1 MTFSPL
7 PKNMQDWFSKYWF
20 QPSTFSSFDW
30 GHPFY
35 LYGLTLIP
43 ILFLLRDWL
52 KSGSIQKLNVS
63 FPANDIQSSWV
74 SFLRFIPGIFLS
86 FTIALILIALAR
98 PQRSLA
104 ESQQYTEGID
114 IMLAMD
120 ISKSMDD
127 KDIPPSRLS
136 VAKNVA
142 NQFIKGRSD
151 DRIGLVVFSGEPYS
165 LCPLTTDY
173 EMIKEYIEDI
183 SSKLIITSGTAIG
196 NALGMCINR
205 LREIN
210 SKSKV
215 AILISDGDNT
225 AGNLDPV
232 TSAQLAKAFGVRV
245 YTIAVGTDKNST
257 DKVDEGTLREI
268 AKISEGKFF
277 RATDARSLGNI
288 FKEINRFEK
297 TEIKQNQFRNV
308 QDFYH
313 PYLRWALVFFL
324 ISFALKSTFMGN
336 ILED

>member
-1 MTFSPL
+1 MT
-7 PKNMQDWFSKYWF
+7 DWFSKYWF
-20 QPSTFSSFDW
+20 LPSTFSSFEW
-30 GHPFY
+30 VHPLF
-35 LYGLTLIP
+35 LYGLPFIP
-43 ILFLLRDWL
+43 ILFLIRDWL
-52 KSGSIQKLNVS
+52 RSNSTQKLNVA
-63 FPANDIQSSWV
+63 FPINDIQSNWM
-74 SFLRFIPGIFLS
+74 SFLRFIPGIFLMIS
-86 FTIALILIALAR
+86 ATLIIISLAR
-98 PQRSLA
+98 PQRSSS
-104 ESQQYTEGID
+104 EFDQYSEGID

-120 ISKSMDD
+120 ISKSMDN

-142 NQFIKGRSD
+142 NQFIKGRSQ
-151 DRIGLVVFSGEPYS
+151 DRIGLVIFSGEPYS

-173 EMIKEYIEDI
+173 EILKEYVDDI
-183 SSKLIITSGTAIG
+183 SSDLITTSGTAVG

-205 LREIN
+205 LREID

-245 YTIAVGTDKNST
+245 YTIVVGSDRTTT

-288 FKEINRFEK
+288 FKEINRLEK
-297 TEIKQNQFRNV
+297 VEIKQNQYRDV

-313 PYLRWALVFFL
+313 PYLRWAIVFFL
-324 ISFALKSTFMGN
+324 ISFALKSTFLGN

>member
-1 MTFSPL
+1 MT
-7 PKNMQDWFSKYWF
+7 DWFSKYWF
-20 QPSTFSSFDW
+20 LPSTLSSFDW
-30 GHPFY
+30 VHPLF
-35 LYGLTLIP
+35 LYALPFIP

-52 KSGSIQKLNVS
+52 RSNATQKLNVS
-63 FPANDIQSSWV
+63 FPANDIQSNWV
-74 SFLRFIPGIFLS
+74 SFLRFIPGIFLMFS
-86 FTIALILIALAR
+86 LALIIISLAR
-98 PQRSLA
+98 PQRSSS
-104 ESQQYTEGID
+104 ESDQYSEGID

-120 ISKSMDD
+120 ISKSMDN

-142 NQFIKGRSD
+142 NQFIKGRTQ
-151 DRIGLVVFSGEPYS
+151 DRIGLAIFSGEPNS

-173 EMIKEYIEDI
+173 EMLNDYIEDI
-183 SSKLIITSGTAIG
+183 SSDQITTSGTAVG
-196 NALGMCINR
+196 NALGLCINR
-205 LREIN
+205 LREIE
-210 SKSKV
+210 SASKV

-245 YTIAVGTDKNST
+245 YTIAVGSDKTTT

-277 RATDARSLGNI
+277 RATDARSLGDI
-288 FKEINRFEK
+288 FKAIDRLEK
-297 TEIKQNQFRNV
+297 VEIKQSQYRNI

-313 PYLRWALVFFL
+313 PYLRWAIVFFL

>member
-1 MTFSPL
+1 
-7 PKNMQDWFSKYWF
+7 MQDWFSKYWF

-30 GHPFY
+30 VHPFY
-35 LYGLTLIP
+35 LYGLPLIP
-43 ILFLLRDWL
+43 IFFLLRDWL
-52 KSGSIQKLNVS
+52 RSGSTQKLNVS
-63 FPANDIQSSWV
+63 FPANDIKSSWV
-74 SFLRFIPGIFLS
+74 RFLRFIPGIFLS
-86 FTIALILIALAR
+86 FTIALIMVSLAR
-98 PQRSLA
+98 PQRSVS
-104 ESQQYTEGID
+104 ESEQYAEGID
-114 IMLAMD
+114 IMLAID

-127 KDIPPSRLS
+127 KDIPPSRLA

-142 NQFIKGRSD
+142 NQFIKGRTD
-151 DRIGLVVFSGEPYS
+151 DRIGLVIFSGEPYPR
-165 LCPLTTDY
+165 CPLTTDY
-173 EMIKEYIEDI
+173 EMINEYIEYM
-183 SSKLIITSGTAIG
+183 SSDDLHVSGTAIG
-196 NALGMCINR
+196 NALGMCINN
-205 LREIN
+205 LRDSD

-245 YTIAVGTDKNST
+245 YTIAVGTDKNPT

-277 RATDARSLGNI
+277 RATDARSLENI
-288 FKEINRFEK
+288 FKEINLFEK
-297 TEIKQNQFRNV
+297 TEIKQNQYRNV

-313 PYLRWALVFFL
+313 PYMRWAIVFFL

>member
-1 MTFSPL
+1 
-7 PKNMQDWFSKYWF
+7 
-20 QPSTFSSFDW
+20 
-30 GHPFY
+30 
-35 LYGLTLIP
+35 
-43 ILFLLRDWL
+43 
-52 KSGSIQKLNVS
+52 
-63 FPANDIQSSWV
+63 
-74 SFLRFIPGIFLS
+74 
-86 FTIALILIALAR
+86 
-98 PQRSLA
+98 
-104 ESQQYTEGID
+104 
-114 IMLAMD
+114 MLAMD
-120 ISKSMDD
+120 ISKSMDN

-142 NQFIKGRSD
+142 NQFVKGRSQ
-151 DRIGLVVFSGEPYS
+151 DRIGLVIFSGEPYS

-173 EMIKEYIEDI
+173 DMLNDYIEDI
-183 SSKLIITSGTAIG
+183 SSNLITTSGTAVG
-196 NALGMCINR
+196 NSLGMCINR
-205 LREIN
+205 LREIE

-245 YTIAVGTDKNST
+245 YSIAVGSDKSTT

-277 RATDARSLGNI
+277 RATDAKSLGNI
-288 FKEINRFEK
+288 FKEINRLEK
-297 TEIKQNQFRNV
+297 VEIKQNNYRNV

-313 PYLRWALVFFL
+313 PYLRWAIVFFL

>member
-1 MTFSPL
+1 L
-7 PKNMQDWFSKYWF
+7 QDWYSKYWF
-20 QPSTFSSFDW
+20 KPSTFSSFDW
-30 GHPFY
+30 VHPIY
-35 LYGLTLIP
+35 LYGLILIP

-86 FTIALILIALAR
+86 LTIALLLISLAR
-98 PQRSLA
+98 PQRSVA
-104 ESQQYTEGID
+104 ASQQYTEGID

-127 KDIPPSRLS
+127 KDMPPSRLS

-142 NQFIKGRSD
+142 NEFIKGRSD

-173 EMIKEYIEDI
+173 EMIREYINDI
-183 SSKLIITSGTAIG
+183 SSDLIRTSGTAVG
-196 NALGMCINR
+196 NALGICINR
-205 LREIN
+205 LREID

-245 YTIAVGTDKNST
+245 YTIAVGTDKNAV

-268 AKISEGKFF
+268 AQISDGKFF
-277 RATDARSLGNI
+277 RATDARSLENI
-288 FKEINRFEK
+288 FKEINLFEK
-297 TEIKQNQFRNV
+297 TEIKNSQYRNV

-313 PYLRWALVFFL
+313 PYLRWAIVFFL

>member
-1 MTFSPL
+1 
-7 PKNMQDWFSKYWF
+7 MQDWFSKYWF
-20 QPSTFSSFDW
+20 LPSTFSSFDW

-35 LYGLTLIP
+35 LYGLPLIP
-43 ILFLLRDWL
+43 IFFLLRDWL
-52 KSGSIQKLNVS
+52 RSNSTQKLNVS
-63 FPANDIQSSWV
+63 FPANDIKSSWV

-86 FTIALILIALAR
+86 FTIALIMIALAR
-98 PQRSLA
+98 PQRSIA
-104 ESQQYTEGID
+104 ESEQYAEGID

-127 KDIPPSRLS
+127 KDIPPSRLL
-136 VAKNVA
+136 VAKDVA

-173 EMIKEYIEDI
+173 EMIKEYIEGI
-183 SSKLIITSGTAIG
+183 SSNLISTSGTAIG

-205 LREIN
+205 LREID

-245 YTIAVGTDKNST
+245 YTIAVGTDKNPT

-288 FKEINRFEK
+288 FKEINLFEK
-297 TEIKQNQFRNV
+297 TEIKQNQYRNV

-313 PYLRWALVFFL
+313 PYLRWAIVFFL

>member
-1 MTFSPL
+1 
-7 PKNMQDWFSKYWF
+7 MQDWFSKYWF
-20 QPSTFSSFDW
+20 LPSTFSSFDW
-30 GHPFY
+30 AHPLY
-35 LYGLTLIP
+35 LYGLPLIP
-43 ILFLLRDWL
+43 IIFLLRDWL
-52 KSGSIQKLNVS
+52 KSGSIQKLNVA
-63 FPANDIQSSWV
+63 FPTNDIKSSWV

-86 FTIALILIALAR
+86 LTIGLILISLAR

-104 ESQQYTEGID
+104 ESEQFREGID

-127 KDIPPSRLS
+127 RDIPPSRLL

-142 NQFIKGRSD
+142 NEFIKGRTD
-151 DRIGLVVFSGEPYS
+151 DRIGLIVFSGEPYS

-173 EMIKEYIEDI
+173 EMIKEYIEGI
-183 SSKLIITSGTAIG
+183 SSKLITTSGTAIG
-196 NALGMCINR
+196 NSLGMCINR
-205 LREIN
+205 LREIE

-245 YTIAVGTDKNST
+245 YTIAVGTDKNQT

-277 RATDARSLGNI
+277 RATDARSLENI
-288 FKEINRFEK
+288 FKEINNLEK
-297 TEIKQNQFRNV
+297 TEIKQNQYRNV

-313 PYLRWALVFFL
+313 PYLRWAIVFFL

>member
-1 MTFSPL
+1 L
-7 PKNMQDWFSKYWF
+7 
-20 QPSTFSSFDW
+20 PSTFSSFDW
-30 GHPFY
+30 VHPLY
-35 LYGLTLIP
+35 LYGLPLIP

-52 KSGSIQKLNVS
+52 RGSSTQKLNVA
-63 FPANDIQSSWV
+63 FPTNDIKSSWV

-86 FTIALILIALAR
+86 FTIGLILISLAR
-98 PQRSLA
+98 PQRSIS
-104 ESQQYTEGID
+104 ESEQYTEGID

-142 NQFIKGRSD
+142 NRFIKGRTD
-151 DRIGLVVFSGEPYS
+151 DRIGLVVFSGEPFS

-173 EMIKEYIEDI
+173 EMINEYIDDI
-183 SSKLIITSGTAIG
+183 SSKLITTSGTAIG

-205 LREIN
+205 LREIE

-245 YTIAVGTDKNST
+245 YTIAVGTDKNPT

-277 RATDARSLGNI
+277 RATDARSLENI
-288 FKEINRFEK
+288 FKEINLFEK
-297 TEIKQNQFRNV
+297 TEIKQNQYRNV

-313 PYLRWALVFFL
+313 PYLRWAIVFFL

>member
-1 MTFSPL
+1 
-7 PKNMQDWFSKYWF
+7 MQDWFSKYWF
-20 QPSTFSSFDW
+20 LPSTLSSFEW
-30 GHPFY
+30 VHPFY
-35 LYGLTLIP
+35 LYSLPLIP

-52 KSGSIQKLNVS
+52 RNNSTQKLNVA
-63 FPANDIQSSWV
+63 FPANEIQSNWI
-74 SFLRFIPGIFLS
+74 SFLRFIPGVFLM
-86 FTIALILIALAR
+86 FTTALLILALAR
-98 PQRSLA
+98 PQRSIS
-104 ESQQYTEGID
+104 EDDQFGEGID

-120 ISKSMDD
+120 ISKSMDN
-127 KDIPPSRLS
+127 KDIPPSRLT

-142 NQFIKGRSD
+142 NQFIKGRKS
-151 DRIGLVVFSGEPYS
+151 DRIGLVIFSGEPNS

-173 EMIKEYIEDI
+173 EMLKDYINDI
-183 SSKLIITSGTAIG
+183 SSAQITVSGTAVG

-205 LREIN
+205 LREID

-245 YTIAVGTDKNST
+245 YTIAVGSEKTTT

-277 RATDARSLGNI
+277 RARDARSLENI
-288 FKEINRFEK
+288 FKEINRLEK
-297 TEIKQNQFRNV
+297 GEIKQNQYRNV

-313 PYLRWALVFFL
+313 PYLRWAIVFFL

>member
-1 MTFSPL
+1 
-7 PKNMQDWFSKYWF
+7 MQDWFSKYWF

-30 GHPFY
+30 VHPLY
-35 LYGLTLIP
+35 LYGLPLIP
-43 ILFLLRDWL
+43 IFFLLRDWL
-52 KSGSIQKLNVS
+52 RSNSTQKLNVS
-63 FPANDIQSSWV
+63 FPANDIKSSWV
-74 SFLRFIPGIFLS
+74 SLLRFIPGIFLS
-86 FTIALILIALAR
+86 FTIALMMISLAR
-98 PQRSLA
+98 PQRSIA
-104 ESQQYTEGID
+104 ESERYAEGID
-114 IMLAMD
+114 IILAMD

-127 KDIPPSRLS
+127 KDIPPSRL
-136 VAKNVA
+136 VAAKNVA
-142 NQFIKGRSD
+142 NQFIKGRTD

-173 EMIKEYIEDI
+173 EMIKEYIEGI
-183 SSKLIITSGTAIG
+183 SSQLITTSGTAIG

-205 LREIN
+205 LREID

-232 TSAQLAKAFGVRV
+232 TSAQLAKVFGVRV
-245 YTIAVGTDKNST
+245 YTIAVGTDKNPT

-277 RATDARSLGNI
+277 RATDARSLENI
-288 FKEINRFEK
+288 FREINLFEK
-297 TEIKQNQFRNV
+297 TEIKQDQYRNV

-313 PYLRWALVFFL
+313 PYLRWAIVFFL

>member
-1 MTFSPL
+1 
-7 PKNMQDWFSKYWF
+7 MQDWFSKYWF
-20 QPSTFSSFDW
+20 LPSTFSSFDW
-30 GHPFY
+30 EHPLY
-35 LYGLTLIP
+35 LYSLPIIP

-52 KSGSIQKLNVS
+52 RSSSTQKLNVS
-63 FPANDIQSSWV
+63 FPANDIQSNWV
-74 SFLRFIPGIFLS
+74 SFLRFIPGIFLM
-86 FTIALILIALAR
+86 FTIALIIIALAR
-98 PQRSLA
+98 PQRSIA
-104 ESQQYTEGID
+104 ESDQYAEGID

-120 ISKSMDD
+120 ISKSMDN

-142 NQFIKGRSD
+142 NQFVKGRSQ
-151 DRIGLVVFSGEPYS
+151 DRIGLVIFSGEPYS

-173 EMIKEYIEDI
+173 EMLNEYIEGI
-183 SSKLIITSGTAIG
+183 SSNLITTSGTAVG

-205 LREIN
+205 LREIE

-232 TSAQLAKAFGVRV
+232 VSAQLAKAFGVRV
-245 YTIAVGTDKNST
+245 YTIAVGSDKTTT

-277 RATDARSLGNI
+277 RATDAKSLGNI
-288 FKEINRFEK
+288 FKEINRLEK
-297 TEIKQNQFRNV
+297 VEIKQNNYRNV

-313 PYLRWALVFFL
+313 PYLRWAIVFFL
-324 ISFALKSTFMGN
+324 ISFAFKSTFMGN

>member
-1 MTFSPL
+1 
-7 PKNMQDWFSKYWF
+7 MQEWFSKYWF
-20 QPSTFSSFDW
+20 LPSTFSSFDW
-30 GHPFY
+30 VHPLY
-35 LYGLTLIP
+35 LYGLPLIP

-52 KSGSIQKLNVS
+52 RGSSTQKLNVA
-63 FPANDIQSSWV
+63 FPTNDIKSSWV

-86 FTIALILIALAR
+86 FTIGLILISLAR
-98 PQRSLA
+98 PQRSIS
-104 ESQQYTEGID
+104 ESEQYTEGID

-142 NQFIKGRSD
+142 NRFIKGRTD
-151 DRIGLVVFSGEPYS
+151 DRIGLVVFSGEPFS

-173 EMIKEYIEDI
+173 EMINEYIDDI
-183 SSKLIITSGTAIG
+183 SSKLITTSGTAIG

-205 LREIN
+205 LREIE

-245 YTIAVGTDKNST
+245 YTIAVGTDKNPT

-277 RATDARSLGNI
+277 RATDARSLEDI
-288 FKEINRFEK
+288 FKEINLFEK
-297 TEIKQNQFRNV
+297 TEIKQNQYRNV

-313 PYLRWALVFFL
+313 PYLRWAIVFFL

>member
-1 MTFSPL
+1 
-7 PKNMQDWFSKYWF
+7 MQDWFSKYWF

-30 GHPFY
+30 VHPFY
-35 LYGLTLIP
+35 LYGLPLIP
-43 ILFLLRDWL
+43 IFFLLRDWL
-52 KSGSIQKLNVS
+52 RSNSTQKLNVS
-63 FPANDIQSSWV
+63 FPANDIKSSWV

-86 FTIALILIALAR
+86 FTVALMMISLAR
-98 PQRSLA
+98 PQRLIA
-104 ESQQYTEGID
+104 ESEQYTEGID

-127 KDIPPSRLS
+127 KDIPPSRLV

-142 NQFIKGRSD
+142 NQFIKGRTD
-151 DRIGLVVFSGEPYS
+151 DRIGLVVFSGEPHS

-173 EMIKEYIEDI
+173 EMIKEYIEGI
-183 SSKLIITSGTAIG
+183 SSQLITTSGTAIG

-205 LREIN
+205 LREID
-210 SKSKV
+210 SKTKV

-245 YTIAVGTDKNST
+245 YTIAVGTDKNPT

-277 RATDARSLGNI
+277 RATDARSLENI
-288 FKEINRFEK
+288 FKEINLFEK
-297 TEIKQNQFRNV
+297 TEIKQNQYRNV

-313 PYLRWALVFFL
+313 PYLRWAIVFFL

>member
-1 MTFSPL
+1 
-7 PKNMQDWFSKYWF
+7 MQDWFSKYWF
-20 QPSTFSSFDW
+20 LPSTFSSFDW
-30 GHPFY
+30 VHPLY
-35 LYGLTLIP
+35 LYGLPLIP
-43 ILFLLRDWL
+43 IFFLLRDWL
-52 KSGSIQKLNVS
+52 RSGSTQKLNVS
-63 FPANDIQSSWV
+63 FPANDIKSSWV

-86 FTIALILIALAR
+86 FTIALMMISLAR
-98 PQRSLA
+98 PQRSMLKS
-104 ESQQYTEGID
+104 EQYAEGID

-127 KDIPPSRLS
+127 KDIPPSRLV

-142 NQFIKGRSD
+142 NQFIKGRTD

-173 EMIKEYIEDI
+173 DMLKEYIEGI
-183 SSKLIITSGTAIG
+183 SSQLITTSGTAIG

-205 LREIN
+205 LREID

-245 YTIAVGTDKNST
+245 YTIAVGTDKNPT

-277 RATDARSLGNI
+277 RATDARSLENI
-288 FKEINRFEK
+288 FKEINLFEK
-297 TEIKQNQFRNV
+297 TEIKQNQYRNV

-313 PYLRWALVFFL
+313 PYLRWAVVFFL

>member
-1 MTFSPL
+1 
-7 PKNMQDWFSKYWF
+7 MQDWFSKYWF

-30 GHPFY
+30 VHPLY
-35 LYGLTLIP
+35 LYGLPLIP
-43 ILFLLRDWL
+43 IFFLLRDWL
-52 KSGSIQKLNVS
+52 RSGSTQKLNVS
-63 FPANDIQSSWV
+63 FPANDIKSSWV

-86 FTIALILIALAR
+86 FTIALMMISLAR
-98 PQRSLA
+98 PQRSVA
-104 ESQQYTEGID
+104 ESEQYAEGID

-127 KDIPPSRLS
+127 KDIPPSRLV

-142 NQFIKGRSD
+142 NQFIKGRTD

-173 EMIKEYIEDI
+173 DMLKEYIDGI
-183 SSKLIITSGTAIG
+183 SSQLITTSGTAIG

-205 LREIN
+205 LREID

-232 TSAQLAKAFGVRV
+232 TSAQLAKVFGVRV
-245 YTIAVGTDKNST
+245 YTIAVGTDKNPT

-277 RATDARSLGNI
+277 RATDARSLENI
-288 FKEINRFEK
+288 FKEINLFEK
-297 TEIKQNQFRNV
+297 TEIKQNQYRNV

-313 PYLRWALVFFL
+313 PYLRWAVVFFL

>member
-1 MTFSPL
+1 MI
-7 PKNMQDWFSKYWF
+7 DWFSKYWF
-20 QPSTFSSFDW
+20 LPSTFSSFEW
-30 GHPFY
+30 VHPLF
-35 LYGLTLIP
+35 LYGLPFIP
-43 ILFLLRDWL
+43 ILFLIRDWL
-52 KSGSIQKLNVS
+52 RSNSTQKLNVA
-63 FPANDIQSSWV
+63 FPANDIQSNWV
-74 SFLRFIPGIFLS
+74 SFLRFIPGIFLMIS
-86 FTIALILIALAR
+86 TALIIISLAR
-98 PQRSLA
+98 PQRLIS
-104 ESQQYTEGID
+104 ESDQYSEGID

-120 ISKSMDD
+120 ISKSMDNQ
-127 KDIPPSRLS
+127 DIPPSRLS

-142 NQFIKGRSD
+142 NQFIAGRSQ
-151 DRIGLVVFSGEPYS
+151 DRIGLVIFSGEPYS

-173 EMIKEYIEDI
+173 EMLREYIGEI
-183 SSKLIITSGTAIG
+183 SSKIINTSGTAVG

-205 LREIN
+205 LREIE

-245 YTIAVGTDKNST
+245 YTVAVGSEKTTT

-277 RATDARSLGNI
+277 RATDASSLRNI
-288 FKEINRFEK
+288 FKEIKRLEK
-297 TEIKQNQFRNV
+297 VEIKQSQYRNV

-313 PYLRWALVFFL
+313 PYLRWAIVFFL
-324 ISFALKSTFMGN
+324 ISFALKSTFLGN

>member
-1 MTFSPL
+1 
-7 PKNMQDWFSKYWF
+7 MQDWFSKYWF

-30 GHPFY
+30 VHPFY
-35 LYGLTLIP
+35 LYVLPLIP
-43 ILFLLRDWL
+43 IFFLLRDWL
-52 KSGSIQKLNVS
+52 RSSSTQKLNVS
-63 FPANDIQSSWV
+63 FPANDIESSWV
-74 SFLRFIPGIFLS
+74 SLSRFIPGIFLS
-86 FTIALILIALAR
+86 FTIALMMISLAR
-98 PQRSLA
+98 PQRSVA
-104 ESQQYTEGID
+104 ESEYYAEGID
-114 IMLAMD
+114 IMLAID

-127 KDIPPSRLS
+127 NDILPSRL
-136 VAKNVA
+136 VAAKNVA
-142 NQFIKGRSD
+142 NQFIKGRMD

-173 EMIKEYIEDI
+173 DMIKEYIEGI
-183 SSKLIITSGTAIG
+183 SSQLITTSGTAIG

-205 LREIN
+205 LREID

-245 YTIAVGTDKNST
+245 YTIAVGTDKNPT

-277 RATDARSLGNI
+277 RATDARSLENI
-288 FKEINRFEK
+288 FKEINLFEK
-297 TEIKQNQFRNV
+297 TEIKQNQYRNV

-313 PYLRWALVFFL
+313 PYLRWAIVFFL

>member
-1 MTFSPL
+1 
-7 PKNMQDWFSKYWF
+7 MQDWYSKYWF

-30 GHPFY
+30 VHPLY
-35 LYGLTLIP
+35 LYGLALIP

-86 FTIALILIALAR
+86 FTIALLLISLAR
-98 PQRSLA
+98 PQRSIA
-104 ESQQYTEGID
+104 ESQQYAEGID

-142 NQFIKGRSD
+142 NEFIKGRSD

-173 EMIKEYIEDI
+173 EMIKEYIQEI
-183 SSKLIITSGTAIG
+183 SSNLISTSGTAVG

-205 LREIN
+205 LREID

-245 YTIAVGTDKNST
+245 YTCG
-257 DKVDEGTLREI
+257 
-268 AKISEGKFF
+268 
-277 RATDARSLGNI
+277 GNGQ
-288 FKEINRFEK
+288 KC
-297 TEIKQNQFRNV
+297 
-308 QDFYH
+308 D
-313 PYLRWALVFFL
+313 
-324 ISFALKSTFMGN
+324 
-336 ILED
+336 

>member
-1 MTFSPL
+1 
-7 PKNMQDWFSKYWF
+7 MQEWFSKYWF
-20 QPSTFSSFDW
+20 LPSTFSSFDW
-30 GHPFY
+30 VHPLY
-35 LYGLTLIP
+35 LYGLPLIP

-52 KSGSIQKLNVS
+52 RGSSTQKLNVA
-63 FPANDIQSSWV
+63 FPTNDIKSSWV

-86 FTIALILIALAR
+86 LTIGLILISLAR
-98 PQRSLA
+98 PQRSIS
-104 ESQQYTEGID
+104 ESEQYTEGID

-142 NQFIKGRSD
+142 NRFIKGRTD
-151 DRIGLVVFSGEPYS
+151 DRIGLVVFSGEPFS

-173 EMIKEYIEDI
+173 EMINEYIDDI
-183 SSKLIITSGTAIG
+183 SSKLITTSGTAIG

-205 LREIN
+205 LREIE

-245 YTIAVGTDKNST
+245 YTIAVGTDKNPT

-277 RATDARSLGNI
+277 RATDARSLENI
-288 FKEINRFEK
+288 FKEINLFEK
-297 TEIKQNQFRNV
+297 TEIKQNQYRNV

-313 PYLRWALVFFL
+313 PYLRWAIVFFL

>member
-1 MTFSPL
+1 
-7 PKNMQDWFSKYWF
+7 MQDWFSKYWF

-30 GHPFY
+30 VHPLY
-35 LYGLTLIP
+35 LYGLPLIP
-43 ILFLLRDWL
+43 IFFLLRDWL
-52 KSGSIQKLNVS
+52 RSGSTQKLNVS
-63 FPANDIQSSWV
+63 FPANDIKSSWV

-86 FTIALILIALAR
+86 FTIALMMISLAR
-98 PQRSLA
+98 PQRSMLKS
-104 ESQQYTEGID
+104 EQYAEGID

-127 KDIPPSRLS
+127 KDIPPSRLV

-142 NQFIKGRSD
+142 NQFIKGRTD

-173 EMIKEYIEDI
+173 DMLKEYIEGI
-183 SSKLIITSGTAIG
+183 SSQLITTSGTAIG

-205 LREIN
+205 LREID

-215 AILISDGDNT
+215 VILISDGDNT

-232 TSAQLAKAFGVRV
+232 TSAQLAKVFGVRV
-245 YTIAVGTDKNST
+245 YTIAVGTDKNPT

-277 RATDARSLGNI
+277 RATDARSLENI
-288 FKEINRFEK
+288 FKEINLFEK
-297 TEIKQNQFRNV
+297 TQIKQNQYRNV

-313 PYLRWALVFFL
+313 PYLRWAVVFFL

>member
-30 GHPFY
+30 GHPLY

-74 SFLRFIPGIFLS
+74 SFLRFVPGIFLS

-104 ESQQYTEGID
+104 ESQQYAEGID

-173 EMIKEYIEDI
+173 EMIKEYIEGI
-183 SSKLIITSGTAIG
+183 SSKLITTSGTAI
-196 NALGMCINR
+196 
-205 LREIN
+205 
-210 SKSKV
+210 
-215 AILISDGDNT
+215 
-225 AGNLDPV
+225 
-232 TSAQLAKAFGVRV
+232 V
-245 YTIAVGTDKNST
+245 YTRMPNA
-257 DKVDEGTLREI
+257 
-268 AKISEGKFF
+268 
-277 RATDARSLGNI
+277 
-288 FKEINRFEK
+288 
-297 TEIKQNQFRNV
+297 
-308 QDFYH
+308 
-313 PYLRWALVFFL
+313 
-324 ISFALKSTFMGN
+324 FAN
-336 ILED
+336 

>member
-1 MTFSPL
+1 
-7 PKNMQDWFSKYWF
+7 MQDWFSKYWF

-30 GHPFY
+30 VHPLY
-35 LYGLTLIP
+35 LYGLPLIP
-43 ILFLLRDWL
+43 IFFLLRDWL
-52 KSGSIQKLNVS
+52 RSGSTQKLNVS
-63 FPANDIQSSWV
+63 FPANDIKSSWV

-86 FTIALILIALAR
+86 FTIALMMISLAR
-98 PQRSLA
+98 PQRSIA
-104 ESQQYTEGID
+104 ESEQYTEGID

-127 KDIPPSRLS
+127 KDILPSRL
-136 VAKNVA
+136 VTAKNVA

-173 EMIKEYIEDI
+173 EMIKEYIEGI
-183 SSKLIITSGTAIG
+183 SSQLITTSGTAIG

-205 LREIN
+205 LREID

-245 YTIAVGTDKNST
+245 YTIAVGTDKNPT

-277 RATDARSLGNI
+277 RATDARSLENI
-288 FKEINRFEK
+288 FKEINLFEK
-297 TEIKQNQFRNV
+297 TEIKQNQYRNV

-313 PYLRWALVFFL
+313 PYLRWAIVFFL

>member
-1 MTFSPL
+1 
-7 PKNMQDWFSKYWF
+7 MQDWFSKYWF
-20 QPSTFSSFDW
+20 LPSTFSSFDW
-30 GHPFY
+30 VHPLY

-43 ILFLLRDWL
+43 VLFLLRDWL

-63 FPANDIQSSWV
+63 FPTNDIKSSWV

-86 FTIALILIALAR
+86 FTIGLILISLAR
-98 PQRSLA
+98 PQRSIA
-104 ESQQYTEGID
+104 ESEQYAEGID

-127 KDIPPSRLS
+127 KDILPSRL
-136 VAKNVA
+136 VAAKSVA
-142 NQFIKGRSD
+142 NQFIKGRTD

-173 EMIKEYIEDI
+173 DIIKEYIENI
-183 SSKLIITSGTAIG
+183 SSQLITTSGTAIG

-205 LREIN
+205 LREID
-210 SKSKV
+210 SESKV

-245 YTIAVGTDKNST
+245 YTIAVGTDKNTT

-268 AKISEGKFF
+268 AKISDGKFF
-277 RATDARSLGNI
+277 RATDTRSLENI
-288 FKEINRFEK
+288 FKEINLFEK
-297 TEIKQNQFRNV
+297 TEIKQNQYRNV

-313 PYLRWALVFFL
+313 PYLRWAIVFFL

>member
-1 MTFSPL
+1 
-7 PKNMQDWFSKYWF
+7 
-20 QPSTFSSFDW
+20 
-30 GHPFY
+30 
-35 LYGLTLIP
+35 
-43 ILFLLRDWL
+43 
-52 KSGSIQKLNVS
+52 
-63 FPANDIQSSWV
+63 
-74 SFLRFIPGIFLS
+74 LS
-86 FTIALILIALAR
+86 FTIALILISLAR
-98 PQRSLA
+98 PQRSIA

-173 EMIKEYIEDI
+173 EMIKEYIEEI
-183 SSKLIITSGTAIG
+183 SSKLISTSGTAVG

-205 LREIN
+205 LREID

-245 YTIAVGTDKNST
+245 YTIAVGTDKNAT

-268 AKISEGKFF
+268 AKISDGKFF
-277 RATDARSLGNI
+277 RATDARSLENI
-288 FKEINRFEK
+288 FKEINLFEK
-297 TEIKQNQFRNV
+297 TEIKQNQYRNV

-313 PYLRWALVFFL
+313 PYLRWAIVFFL

>member
-1 MTFSPL
+1 
-7 PKNMQDWFSKYWF
+7 MQEWFSKYWF
-20 QPSTFSSFDW
+20 LPSTFSSFDW
-30 GHPFY
+30 VHPLY
-35 LYGLTLIP
+35 LYGLPLIP

-52 KSGSIQKLNVS
+52 RGNSTQKLNVA
-63 FPANDIQSSWV
+63 FPTNDIKSSWV

-86 FTIALILIALAR
+86 LTIGLILISLAR
-98 PQRSLA
+98 PQRSIS
-104 ESQQYTEGID
+104 ESEQYTEGID

-142 NQFIKGRSD
+142 NRFIKGRTD
-151 DRIGLVVFSGEPYS
+151 DRIGLVVFSGEPFS

-173 EMIKEYIEDI
+173 EMINEYIDDI
-183 SSKLIITSGTAIG
+183 SSKLITTSGTAIG

-205 LREIN
+205 LREIE

-245 YTIAVGTDKNST
+245 YTIAVGTDKNPT

-277 RATDARSLGNI
+277 RATDARSLENI
-288 FKEINRFEK
+288 FKEINLFEK
-297 TEIKQNQFRNV
+297 TEIKQNQYRNV

-313 PYLRWALVFFL
+313 PYLRWAIVFFL